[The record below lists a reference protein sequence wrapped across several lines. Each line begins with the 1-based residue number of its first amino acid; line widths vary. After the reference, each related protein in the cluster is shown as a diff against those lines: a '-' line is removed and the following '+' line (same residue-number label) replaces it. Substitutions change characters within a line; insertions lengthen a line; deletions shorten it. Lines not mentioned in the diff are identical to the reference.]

1 MFRYQS
7 PVFVALANV
16 RDKALDEQEEDEDE
30 RHWHE
35 EDYDYE
41 GMNRLCM
48 VELIK
53 STDWNFPEKF
63 PQFKNVFDEAKRLL
77 DDFRSNLQKFYD
89 SIHSSGSIPG
99 RLN

>member
-7 PVFVALANV
+7 PVFVALANI

-41 GMNRLCM
+41 GMNR
-48 VELIK
+48 
-53 STDWNFPEKF
+53 
-63 PQFKNVFDEAKRLL
+63 
-77 DDFRSNLQKFYD
+77 
-89 SIHSSGSIPG
+89 
-99 RLN
+99 